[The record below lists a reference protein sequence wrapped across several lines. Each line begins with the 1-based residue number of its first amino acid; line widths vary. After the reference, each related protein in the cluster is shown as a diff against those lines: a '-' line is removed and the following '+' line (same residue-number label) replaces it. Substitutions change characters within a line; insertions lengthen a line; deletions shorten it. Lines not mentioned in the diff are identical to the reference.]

1 MYTACTLA
9 QLAPNDGYRVVQ
21 PSSSPRHW
29 PLPYG
34 SYTVSIPQSLS
45 FCLVTVARSIPYLI
59 PPSPSPPCYSSSHL
73 LPLPFSSSSSPLLN
87 THSIPHPSFLL
98 LLFLLLLLPTHSS
111 DMTIGILHAVTLLHG
126 SFFTQNIA
134 SG

>member
-9 QLAPNDGYRVVQ
+9 QLAPNDRYRVVQ

-59 PPSPSPPCYSSSHL
+59 YLLPLPLLVTVAPHL
-73 LPLPFSSSSSPLLN
+73 LPLPLTSSSSSLLN
-87 THSIPHPSFLL
+87 TQSISHPSFLL
-98 LLFLLLLLPTHSS
+98 LLFLLLLPPIHL
-111 DMTIGILHAVTLLHG
+111 I
-126 SFFTQNIA
+126 
-134 SG
+134 